1 MIEINNLS
9 LSFGNE
15 KIIKNL
21 SLHIKKGEKIALMGP
36 SGCGKTSLL
45 RAIAGLIKPQEGSIG
60 LGGSVSCIFQEPRLL
75 PWLSALENV
84 NAVLSDS
91 PETKAE
97 AQKWLEAVG
106 LGDSGDKLPSQ
117 LSGGMQQRVSIARA
131 LAYGGDI
138 LLLDEPMK
146 AMDTETAQSVAKL
159 ISKHSKGKTLIIV
172 THDEVEAKAFADK
185 IYHYENRSFILK

>member
-1 MIEINNLS
+1 MINIKDFS
-9 LSFGNE
+9 LSFGQE
-15 KIIKNL
+15 KIIDSF
-21 SLHIKKGEKIALMGP
+21 SLHLDKGEKIALMGP

-45 RAIAGLIKPQEGSIG
+45 RAIAGLIKPQEGSIS
-60 LGGSVSCIFQEPRLL
+60 LGGTVSCIFQEPRLL
-75 PWLSALENV
+75 PWLSAAENV

-91 PETKAE
+91 IATMAE

-146 AMDTETAQSVAKL
+146 AMDADTADAVAKL
-159 ISKHSKGKTLIIV
+159 IMEHAKDKTLIIV
-172 THDEVEAKAFADK
+172 THDEAEAKAFADK
-185 IYHYENRSFILK
+185 IYLYGNKSFHPL

>member
-1 MIEINNLS
+1 MIDIKNLS
-9 LSFGNE
+9 LSFGEE
-15 KIIKNL
+15 KIINAF
-21 SLHIKKGEKIALMGP
+21 SLHVEKGEKIALMGP

-45 RAIAGLIKPQEGSIG
+45 RAISGLIKPDSGSIN
-60 LGGSVSCIFQEPRLL
+60 LGGSISCIFQEPRLL
-75 PWLSALENV
+75 PWLSAAENV
-84 NAVLSDS
+84 NSVLSDS
-91 PETKAE
+91 PSTMAE

-146 AMDTETAQSVAKL
+146 AMDTETADNVAKL
-159 ISKHSKGKTLIIV
+159 ILNHAKDKTLIIV

-185 IYHYENRSFILK
+185 IYCYENKHFILK